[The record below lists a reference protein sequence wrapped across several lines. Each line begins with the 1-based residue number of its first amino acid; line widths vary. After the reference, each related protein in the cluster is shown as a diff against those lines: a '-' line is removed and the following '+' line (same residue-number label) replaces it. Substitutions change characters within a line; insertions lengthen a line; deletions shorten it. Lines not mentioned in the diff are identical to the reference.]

1 VIADNTIDADEV
13 RELLGRPRVHP
24 EKVGERNEVGVAT
37 GMYYTPMG
45 GDIMF
50 IEAAIRRLTGARR
63 STTRPTRRC
72 R

>member
-1 VIADNTIDADEV
+1 
-13 RELLGRPRVHP
+13 VHP